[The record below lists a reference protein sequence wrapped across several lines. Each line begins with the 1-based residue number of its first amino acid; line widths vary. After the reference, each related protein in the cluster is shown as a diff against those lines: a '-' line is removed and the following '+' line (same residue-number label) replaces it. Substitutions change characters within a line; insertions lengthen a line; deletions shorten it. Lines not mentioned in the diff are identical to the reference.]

1 MSRIYISGAITGTE
15 DFVERFFKAEER
27 LKAAGHMVY
36 NPEHAN
42 SYMPDGTTYEEHMKV
57 SFCLL
62 DLADTIYML
71 QGWTNS
77 KGARRELEYAKEKGK
92 AIIFEKENPFRDV
105 NYDNMIAPSIT
116 IYDSPADH
124 RGVYVAR
131 LFESTV
137 PAPLNTFA
145 ISDNIDELR
154 DMIRAAGFSFR
165 VPRDPRDHPV
175 IVETWIRIK

>member
-1 MSRIYISGAITGTE
+1 MSRIYISGAITGTD
-15 DFVERFFKAEER
+15 DFMERFQKAEEK
-27 LKAAGHMVY
+27 LKEAGHMVY
-36 NPEHAN
+36 NPARAN
-42 SYMPDGTTYEEHMKV
+42 SYMPDGTSYEEYMKV

-71 QGWTNS
+71 EGWENS
-77 KGARRELEYAKEKGK
+77 KGACRELEYAKEKDK

-116 IYDSPADH
+116 IYNSPADH

-131 LFESTV
+131 LFESAV

-145 ISDNIDELR
+145 TSDSIEDLR
-154 DMIRAAGFSFR
+154 DMIRAAGFNFC
-165 VPRDPRDHPV
+165 VPRDPHDHPV
-175 IVETWIRIK
+175 IVETWFR

>member
-15 DFVERFFKAEER
+15 DFTERFSRAEER

-71 QGWTNS
+71 WGWKNS

-116 IYDSPADH
+116 IYNSPADH
-124 RGVYVAR
+124 PGVYVAR
-131 LFESTV
+131 LFERAV
-137 PAPLNTFA
+137 QAPLNTFVT
-145 ISDNIDELR
+145 SDNIDELR
-154 DMIRAAGFSFR
+154 DMIRAAGFSFY
-165 VPRDPRDHPV
+165 VSIDTRDHPE
-175 IVETWIRIK
+175 IVEIWFR

>member
-1 MSRIYISGAITGTE
+1 M
-15 DFVERFFKAEER
+15 ERFSKAEER

-36 NPEHAN
+36 NPARAN
-42 SYMPDGTTYEEHMKV
+42 SYMPDGTTYEEYMKV

-77 KGARRELEYAKEKGK
+77 KGACRELEYAKEKGK
-92 AIIFEKENPFRDV
+92 TIIFEKENPFCNV
-105 NYDNMIAPSIT
+105 NYDNMIVPSIT
-116 IYDSPADH
+116 IYNSPADH

-131 LFESTV
+131 LFESAV
-137 PAPLNTFA
+137 PAPLNTFVT
-145 ISDNIDELR
+145 SDNIDEIR
-154 DMIRAAGFSFR
+154 EMIRAAGFGSC

-175 IVETWIRIK
+175 IVETWFR

>member
-1 MSRIYISGAITGTE
+1 MSRIYISGAITGTN
-15 DFVERFFKAEER
+15 DFMERFQKAEEK
-27 LKAAGHMVY
+27 LKEAGHMVY
-36 NPEHAN
+36 NPARAN
-42 SYMPDGTTYEEHMKV
+42 SYMPDGTSYEEYMKV

-71 QGWTNS
+71 KGWENS

-131 LFESTV
+131 LFESAV
-137 PAPLNTFA
+137 PAPLNTFVT
-145 ISDNIDELR
+145 SDNIDEIR
-154 DMIRAAGFSFR
+154 EMIRAAGFNFCVS
-165 VPRDPRDHPV
+165 RDPYDHPV
-175 IVETWIRIK
+175 IVETWFR